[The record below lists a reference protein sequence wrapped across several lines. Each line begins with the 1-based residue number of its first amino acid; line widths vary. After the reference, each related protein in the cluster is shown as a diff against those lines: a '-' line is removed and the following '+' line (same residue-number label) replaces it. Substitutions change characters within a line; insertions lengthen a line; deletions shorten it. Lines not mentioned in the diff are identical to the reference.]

1 MDVLTLLYTVVF
13 TVIGWVDGCPHTS
26 VYSSVYSTVIGWVD
40 GCPHTTVYSSV
51 YSNRVGGWM
60 SSHYCIIGWVDL
72 RDYMNVSRIFVICV
86 LQFWTYALLQ
96 YSIEVL

>member
-13 TVIGWVDGCPHTS
+13 TVIGWVDGYPHT
-26 VYSSVYSTVIGWVD
+26 I
-40 GCPHTTVYSSV
+40 VYSSV

-72 RDYMNVSRIFVICV
+72 RDYMNGSRIFVIFV
-86 LQFWTYALLQ
+86 FQFWTSALLRIALKFCSLGIFTALL
-96 YSIEVL
+96 YF